1 MDDVQLK
8 FCGLTRPD
16 DVAYA
21 ESLGAAYVGAVFA
34 GGPREQTADGAK
46 ILFAGVQQARR
57 VGVVRADTLGDV
69 LAALAA
75 RVPLDV
81 LQLHAD
87 PDPALLERLL
97 IARGDTNGGWRA
109 AAGGLPVELWAV
121 LRIAGDVL
129 PPQAPALFRLADA
142 IVLDTRSASGLG
154 GTGATFQWNAV
165 AERIAPYR
173 GRTRVIVA
181 GGLTPHNIAHAI
193 RALRPAGVDVSSG
206 VEVAPGVKDRH
217 LMRQFAD
224 AARAAGGR

>member
-8 FCGLTRPD
+8 FCGLTRPA
-16 DVAYA
+16 DVAHS

-34 GGPREQTADGAK
+34 GGPREQTEDGARA
-46 ILFAGVQQARR
+46 LFAGVRQARR
-57 VGVVRADTLGDV
+57 VGVVRADTPGDV

-87 PDPALLERLL
+87 PDPAVVERLL
-97 IARGDTNGGWRA
+97 TMRDAADGGWRTA
-109 AAGGLPVELWAV
+109 TGTESVELWAV
-121 LRIAGDVL
+121 LRIAGDTL
-129 PPQAPALFRLADA
+129 PSEAPALFRLADA

-154 GTGATFQWNAV
+154 GTGATFQWEAV

-173 GRTRVIVA
+173 ERTRVIVA
-181 GGLTPHNIAHAI
+181 GGLTPANVAHAV

-206 VEVAPGVKDRH
+206 VETAPGIKDRH